1 MSRRRPTDA
10 ALDGVLL
17 VDKPVGPTSHDLVGW
32 SRRVLG
38 TRRVGHCGTLD
49 PAASGLLVVAVGAA
63 TGLVPLLTDAD
74 KVYRATF
81 RLGRSTSSGDVD
93 GETLEIAEVPPG
105 ALEAARTAL
114 LGMVGPLDLPP
125 PAFSAVKI
133 DGERAHERARRGE
146 VVDLPPRRMV
156 VIEVTEVA
164 LQPGPEPAIE
174 ARIAVSKGTY
184 IRSLAEELG
193 RRVGLPVHL
202 GGLRRLACGELSV
215 ELSVDAD
222 RVVHP
227 TASPAESGRGWW
239 IEVPGLAAADTSVR
253 VRGALIDLRDHRA
266 LERLLDLPI
275 LRLAPGADAGRR
287 LCMGQSIALAEIAGD
302 PGEVPRVGLLAHD
315 PAGAASHLILARVA
329 ADSGAGPDR
338 RLAPERV
345 LALAGAADEI
355 TPGA

>member
-1 MSRRRPTDA
+1 MSRRRPADA

-32 SRRVLG
+32 SRRVLA

-49 PAASGLLVVAVGAA
+49 PAASGLLVVAVGAG
-63 TGLVPLLTDAD
+63 TRLVPLLTDAD
-74 KVYRATF
+74 KVYRAAF
-81 RLGRSTSSGDVD
+81 VLGRSTSSGDVD
-93 GETLEIAEVPPG
+93 GETLEVADVPPG
-105 ALEAARTAL
+105 ALDAAEAAL
-114 LGMVGPLDLPP
+114 LAMVGPLDLPP

-156 VIEVTEVA
+156 VLQVSEVVPR
-164 LQPGPEPAIE
+164 LGPGPSLE

-215 ELSVDAD
+215 DEE

-227 TASPAESGRGWW
+227 TACPAESGRGWW
-239 IEVPGLAAADTSVR
+239 IEVPGLAPADTGAR
-253 VRGALIDLRDHRA
+253 VRGALIDLRDHHA
-266 LERLLDLPI
+266 LARLLGLPI
-275 LRLAPGADAGRR
+275 FRLAPGADAGRR
-287 LCMGQSIALAEIAGD
+287 LCMGQSIAAAEIASD
-302 PGEVPRVGLLAHD
+302 PGEGSRVGLLAHD

-329 ADSGAGPDR
+329 ADCGAGPGR

-345 LALAGAADEI
+345 LALAGGADEI